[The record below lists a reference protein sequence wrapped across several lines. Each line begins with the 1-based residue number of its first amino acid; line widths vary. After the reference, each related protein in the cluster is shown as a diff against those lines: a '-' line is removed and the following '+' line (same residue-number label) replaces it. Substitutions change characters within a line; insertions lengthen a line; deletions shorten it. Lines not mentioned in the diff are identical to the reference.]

1 MLSVIEDATRGTNA
15 VEEWRTAVLEGLA
28 VATCSPKSPFPKA
41 FWRWLPVRPEIVA
54 VVFRHVP
61 VEVGVEERLAAATPR
76 NLDEAAAEA
85 LKTPVLSR
93 GWLRLHGA
101 LLSASCF
108 PSDAARR
115 QVAVDTVPSFVQGLR
130 SALRHATPAE
140 VVECALEI
148 EDPRMAPL
156 AGEAVAKDPGLLAV
170 LDLTAIAAQAIWREA
185 LAIDS
190 KSWRGPADP
199 VVTLHSI
206 LDRLLDSGEADPLL
220 IERLSETPIADL
232 GSYPRRTELWLH
244 VSGVALANLLAATAN
259 GWLRR
264 VAGGRVPFVPEH
276 GLQSI
281 ILENEDLE
289 PTLDALIPERV
300 GTAVRIVASLDRYD
314 EQRYLRL
321 IGRMM
326 SRTTSLAIPDAEEIG
341 RLVLKRRW
349 EDAASD
355 LVARY
360 ESGRRDLEPTLRAC
374 HDMLSVW
381 TRILLGLIPVPEKAR
396 WRAFEDLATE
406 LYPAGPDDEGL
417 WERAGGYDA
426 DLSPSANGRMRWR
439 KALRKVRKGR
449 GPTPSALLAAM
460 MEDFPNNE
468 RLPRLAGDCMFGGG
482 VSCGSRSE

>member
-1 MLSVIEDATRGTNA
+1 M
-15 VEEWRTAVLEGLA
+15 
-28 VATCSPKSPFPKA
+28 
-41 FWRWLPVRPEIVA
+41 
-54 VVFRHVP
+54 FRHIP
-61 VEVGVEERLAAATPR
+61 VEAGVEERLAAATPR
-76 NLDEAAAEA
+76 KLDEAAAEA
-85 LKTPVLSR
+85 LVTPALSR

-108 PSDAARR
+108 PPDAARR
-115 QVAVDTVPSFVQGLR
+115 QVAVDTVPSFVEGLR

-148 EDPRMAPL
+148 EDPRMPPL
-156 AGEAVAKDPGLLAV
+156 AGEAVANDPGLLAA
-170 LDLTAIAAQAIWREA
+170 LELTAIEAQAIWREA
-185 LAIDS
+185 LAIDCE
-190 KSWRGPADP
+190 SWRGPADP
-199 VVTLHSI
+199 AATFHSI
-206 LDRLLDSGEADPLL
+206 LDRLLDGGETDPLL

-232 GSYPRRTELWLH
+232 GSYPRRTELWSR
-244 VSGVALANLLAATAN
+244 VSGVTLANLLAATAN

-276 GLQSI
+276 DLQSI
-281 ILENEDLE
+281 MLENEDLE

-314 EQRYLRL
+314 ERRFQRL
-321 IGRMM
+321 IERTM
-326 SRTTSLAIPDAEEIG
+326 SRTTSLATPDAEGIG
-341 RLVLKRRW
+341 RLVLERKW

-374 HDMLSVW
+374 NDTLGVW
-381 TRILLGLIPVPEKAR
+381 KRILLGLIPVPEKER

-406 LYPAGPDDEGL
+406 LYPAGPDEEGL
-417 WERAGGYDA
+417 WERAGGNDA
-426 DLSPSANGRMRWR
+426 DLSRSGNGRMRWR
-439 KALRKVRKGR
+439 KALQKMRKGR

-468 RLPRLAGDCMFGGG
+468 RLLLLAGDYMFGGG
-482 VSCGSRSE
+482 VSDGSRSE